1 MQLLNVNDLKMSF
14 GFGSLF
20 EDVSFA
26 LNEKESISIVG
37 PNGCG
42 KSTLLKIIAGIE
54 KPSKGQ
60 VSIKRGAKVA
70 YLDQVGA
77 AKDDPRKVYEV
88 LKEAFGEVYE
98 LEKRIKKI
106 EESMNLQPNNTDLVN
121 MYCEAIDKFTQ
132 MGGYEIDTNINTVI
146 NGLQLESKILNQ
158 SYNDLSGGEKTLIQ
172 LAKVLIVKP
181 DLLLLDEPT
190 NHLDIERIEWLEKYI
205 KSFQGAS
212 VIVSHDRYFLDKMS
226 NKILDLESMNGELYC
241 TNYSGFIEEK
251 EKRFEKQMADYK
263 DQQLLI
269 KRLETE
275 MKWFAERGMAT
286 NSSTLTARAHALQTR
301 IDKIKSNAI
310 IRPVKR
316 KKANIEFDDKLKSS
330 SKVLT
335 IKDFSA
341 TLPNGETL
349 LENINF
355 DITEG
360 EKVAF
365 IGPNGCGKST
375 IIKSILGCGSLNFTG
390 DIVIGPSVKIG
401 YIPQMIIF
409 PDDKQTLLEYFG
421 KATGLNEQKIRQI
434 LAGFQFY
441 QDDIK
446 KRVGKLSGGEKMKI
460 KLAELLQEKI
470 NTLILDEPTN
480 HIDIDT
486 KEVFE
491 NALEDF
497 DGTIIFVSHDRFF
510 INKFAD
516 RIIEF
521 NDKKNSIYY
530 GNYDYYV
537 EKKRELTL
545 NKNKLYK

>member
-1 MQLLNVNDLKMSF
+1 MQLLNVSDLKMSF

-42 KSTLLKIIAGIE
+42 KSTLLKIIAGLE
-54 KPSKGQ
+54 KPSEGQ
-60 VSIKRGAKVA
+60 VSIKKGAKVA

-77 AKDDPRKVYEV
+77 SKDDPRKVYEV
-88 LKEAFGEVYE
+88 LKEAFGDLYE

-106 EESMNLQPNNTDLVN
+106 EETMNLQPDNTDLIN
-121 MYCEAIDKFTQ
+121 IYCDSIDKFTQ
-132 MGGYEIDTNINTVI
+132 MGGYEIDANINTVI
-146 NGLQLESKILNQ
+146 NGLQLDNNILNQ

-226 NKILDLESMNGELYC
+226 NKILDLESINGELYC
-241 TNYSGFIEEK
+241 TNYSGFLEEK
-251 EKRFEKQMADYK
+251 ERKFEKQMADYK

-301 IDKIKSNAI
+301 IDKIKSTAI
-310 IRPVKR
+310 VRPTKR
-316 KKANIEFDDKLKSS
+316 KKTNMEFNDKLKSS
-330 SKVLT
+330 SKVLSVNN
-335 IKDFSA
+335 FYA
-341 TLPNGETL
+341 MLPTGEML
-349 LENINF
+349 LEDINF
-355 DITEG
+355 DVTEG
-360 EKVAF
+360 EKIAL
-365 IGPNGCGKST
+365 IGSNGCGKST
-375 IIKSILGCGSLNFTG
+375 IIKTILGKGTLEFMG
-390 DIVIGPSVKIG
+390 DIIIGPSVKIG
-401 YIPQMIIF
+401 YIPQMIAF
-409 PDDKQTLLEYFG
+409 PDEKQTILEYFG
-421 KATGLNEQKIRQI
+421 KSTGLNEQKIRQI
-434 LAGFQFY
+434 LANFQFY

-470 NTLILDEPTN
+470 NTLVLDEPTN

-521 NDKKNSIYY
+521 ENKKNYIYY

-537 EKKRELTL
+537 EKKKELIL
-545 NKNKLYK
+545 NKNKLGK

>member
-1 MQLLNVNDLKMSF
+1 MQLLNVSDLKMSF

-42 KSTLLKIIAGIE
+42 KSTLLKIIAGLE

-60 VSIKRGAKVA
+60 VSIKKGAKVA

-77 AKDDPRKVYEV
+77 SKDDPRKVYEV
-88 LKEAFGEVYE
+88 LKEAFGDLYE

-106 EESMNLQPNNTDLVN
+106 EETMNLQPDNTDLIN
-121 MYCEAIDKFTQ
+121 IYCDSIDKFTQ
-132 MGGYEIDTNINTVI
+132 MGGYEIDANINTVI
-146 NGLQLESKILNQ
+146 NGLQLDNNILNQ

-226 NKILDLESMNGELYC
+226 NKILDLESINGELYC
-241 TNYSGFIEEK
+241 TNYSGFLEEK
-251 EKRFEKQMADYK
+251 ERKFEKQMADYK

-301 IDKIKSNAI
+301 IDKIKSTAI
-310 IRPVKR
+310 VRPTKR
-316 KKANIEFDDKLKSS
+316 KKTNMEFNDKLKSS
-330 SKVLT
+330 SKVLS
-335 IKDFSA
+335 INNFYA
-341 TLPNGETL
+341 MLPTGEML
-349 LENINF
+349 LEDINF
-355 DITEG
+355 DVTEG
-360 EKVAF
+360 EKIAL
-365 IGPNGCGKST
+365 IGSNGCGKST
-375 IIKSILGCGSLNFTG
+375 IIKTILGKGTLEFMG
-390 DIVIGPSVKIG
+390 DIIIGPSVKIG
-401 YIPQMIIF
+401 YIPQMIAF
-409 PDDKQTLLEYFG
+409 PDEKQTILEYFG
-421 KATGLNEQKIRQI
+421 KSTGLNEQKIRQI
-434 LAGFQFY
+434 LANFQFY

-470 NTLILDEPTN
+470 NTLVLDEPTN

-521 NDKKNSIYY
+521 ENKKNYIYY

-537 EKKRELTL
+537 EKKKELIL
-545 NKNKLYK
+545 NKNKLGK

>member
-1 MQLLNVNDLKMSF
+1 MQLLNVSDLKMSF

-20 EDVSFA
+20 EDISFA

-42 KSTLLKIIAGIE
+42 KSTLLKIIAGLE

-60 VSIKRGAKVA
+60 VSIKKGAKVA

-77 AKDDPRKVYEV
+77 SKDDPRKVYEV
-88 LKEAFGEVYE
+88 LKEAFGDLYE

-106 EESMNLQPNNTDLVN
+106 EETMNLQPDNTDLIN
-121 MYCEAIDKFTQ
+121 IYCDSIDKFTQ
-132 MGGYEIDTNINTVI
+132 MGGYEIDANINTVI
-146 NGLQLESKILNQ
+146 NGLQLDNNILNQ

-226 NKILDLESMNGELYC
+226 NKILDLESINGELYC
-241 TNYSGFIEEK
+241 TNYSGFLEEK
-251 EKRFEKQMADYK
+251 ERKFEKQMADYK

-275 MKWFAERGMAT
+275 MKWFTERGMAT

-301 IDKIKSNAI
+301 IDKIKSTAI
-310 IRPVKR
+310 VRPTKR
-316 KKANIEFDDKLKSS
+316 KKTNMEFNDKLKSS
-330 SKVLT
+330 SKVLSVNN
-335 IKDFSA
+335 FYA
-341 TLPNGETL
+341 MLPTGEML
-349 LENINF
+349 LEDINF
-355 DITEG
+355 DVTEG
-360 EKVAF
+360 EKIAL
-365 IGPNGCGKST
+365 IGSNGCGKST
-375 IIKSILGCGSLNFTG
+375 IIKTILGKGTLEFMG
-390 DIVIGPSVKIG
+390 DIIIGPSVKIG
-401 YIPQMIIF
+401 YIPQMIAF
-409 PDDKQTLLEYFG
+409 PDEKQTILEYFG
-421 KATGLNEQKIRQI
+421 KSTGLNEQKIRQI
-434 LAGFQFY
+434 LANFQFY

-470 NTLILDEPTN
+470 NTLVLDEPTN

-521 NDKKNSIYY
+521 ENKKNYIYY

-537 EKKRELTL
+537 EKKKELIL
-545 NKNKLYK
+545 NKNKLGK